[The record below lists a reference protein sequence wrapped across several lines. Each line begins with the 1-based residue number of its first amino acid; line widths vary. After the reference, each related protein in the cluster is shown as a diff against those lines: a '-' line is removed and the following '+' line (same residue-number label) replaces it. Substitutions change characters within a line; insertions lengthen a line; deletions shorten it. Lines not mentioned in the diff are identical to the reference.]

1 MQECPTYGM
10 YAAVVLVCNI
20 VRGESLGFTLNGCG
34 QAWPFTGSC
43 WSGGL
48 EATSFAS
55 SKADLQSHYGRGVVS
70 VVPAWA
76 RWLNRAT
83 SSASSRAGDRFL
95 PPDGLERLSSSCL
108 GAAVARTVAR
118 IAYLLHRN
126 PVQRLSS
133 PRGRW
138 DWSCCSVRGGSGLAL
153 VGSLLGTLLRMS
165 WACRSTSL
173 VTSC

>member
-1 MQECPTYGM
+1 MQECPTYGT
-10 YAAVVLVCNI
+10 YAAVVLVGNI
-20 VRGESLGFTLNGCG
+20 VRGESLGFRLNGCG

-95 PPDGLERLSSSCL
+95 PPVALERLIGVNHL
-108 GAAVARTVAR
+108 IEA
-118 IAYLLHRN
+118 
-126 PVQRLSS
+126 QF
-133 PRGRW
+133 
-138 DWSCCSVRGGSGLAL
+138 LAL
-153 VGSLLGTLLRMS
+153 ARRSPARSRGSRIWFTAAQSSG
-165 WACRSTSL
+165 
-173 VTSC
+173 